1 MELADALLINKAD
14 GDNLTRAKVARG
26 EYTRAVHYLAPATQ
40 GWRTQVHTC
49 SAVTGDGIAK
59 IWSVIE
65 DFRQKMT
72 ASGTLEARRHAQAI
86 EWVYAMIEE
95 HLRTSFYH
103 HPAVVAALPAMKE
116 AVINGSL
123 PATLAAT
130 ELLAKFER
138 ERF

>member
-1 MELADALLINKAD
+1 
-14 GDNLTRAKVARG
+14 
-26 EYTRAVHYLAPATQ
+26 
-40 GWRTQVHTC
+40 
-49 SAVTGDGIAK
+49 
-59 IWSVIE
+59 
-65 DFRQKMT
+65 
-72 ASGTLEARRHAQAI
+72 
-86 EWVYAMIEE
+86 MIEE